1 MIKQINKEV
10 KQMNEIML
18 NHYDNQVH
26 GYVKISE
33 YDLKGIGIDLKK
45 VGSSYSFYNKWNG
58 VYYFEE
64 DCDADKLIKE
74 LNNKGYSV
82 KFKYNHVGV
91 NFLNS
96 PDIKRIV

>member
-1 MIKQINKEV
+1 
-10 KQMNEIML
+10 MNEIML

-64 DCDADKLIKE
+64 DCDADKLIKQ
-74 LNNKGYSV
+74 LKNKGYSV
-82 KFKYNHVGV
+82 KIKYNHVGHAYFDKPIF
-91 NFLNS
+91 N
-96 PDIKRIV
+96 RINT

>member
-1 MIKQINKEV
+1 MQKDKIDFVCVVFGK
-10 KQMNEIML
+10 L
-18 NHYDNQVH
+18 NRS
-26 GYVKISE
+26 KISE
-33 YDLKGIGIDLKK
+33 YDLKGIGIDIEKI
-45 VGSSYSFYNKWNG
+45 GSQYSFYNEWNG

-82 KFKYNHVGV
+82 KFKYNHVGI

-96 PDIKRIV
+96 PDIKRINA